1 MEKSK
6 VFIYCRVSSC
16 ELRNL
21 LDYQGNTLRDLVCS
35 INMNVVAV
43 VKEVS
48 NGKNSYTRGMQ
59 TLIHYIT
66 SQKIDSIAVYA
77 QIRICIFN
85 DLYAEFQ
92 MICDKYN
99 VEIMTI
105 SSMKELYSIR
115 LF

>member
-1 MEKSK
+1 
-6 VFIYCRVSSC
+6 
-16 ELRNL
+16 
-21 LDYQGNTLRDLVCS
+21 
-35 INMNVVAV
+35 MNVVAV

-59 TLIHYIT
+59 NLIHYIT
-66 SQKIDSIAVYA
+66 TQKIDSIVVYDQA
-77 QIRICIFN
+77 RICIFD
-85 DLYAEFQ
+85 DLYVEFQ

-105 SSMKELYSIR
+105 SSMKELCSIR

>member
-21 LDYQGNTLRDLVCS
+21 LDYQENTLRDLVCS

-48 NGKNSYTRGMQ
+48 NGK
-59 TLIHYIT
+59 L
-66 SQKIDSIAVYA
+66 
-77 QIRICIFN
+77 
-85 DLYAEFQ
+85 LYKRNANP
-92 MICDKYN
+92 Y
-99 VEIMTI
+99 
-105 SSMKELYSIR
+105 SLY
-115 LF
+115 

>member
-6 VFIYCRVSSC
+6 VFIYCRVSNC

-21 LDYQGNTLRDLVCS
+21 LDYQENTLRDLVCS
-35 INMNVVAV
+35 LDMNVVAV

-48 NGKNSYTRGMQ
+48 NVKNSYTRGMQ
-59 TLIHYIT
+59 TFIHYIT
-66 SQKIDSIAVYA
+66 SQKIDSIAVYD
-77 QIRICIFN
+77 QTRICIFD
-85 DLYAEFQ
+85 DLYTEFQ

-105 SSMKELYSIR
+105 SGMKELCSIR

>member
-21 LDYQGNTLRDLVCS
+21 LDYQKNTLRDLVCS
-35 INMNVVAV
+35 LDMNVVAV

-59 TLIHYIT
+59 NLILILPL
-66 SQKIDSIAVYA
+66 KKLIV
-77 QIRICIFN
+77 
-85 DLYAEFQ
+85 L
-92 MICDKYN
+92 
-99 VEIMTI
+99 
-105 SSMKELYSIR
+105 
-115 LF
+115 